1 MTPAFARLPLLSLLF
16 LLPQCSSGPSRQQ
29 ARTATDFP
37 AGIAEARASRPAYA
51 VLANGTEIAADRIS
65 AQAQDAEGRP
75 QRAEAAGNVYV
86 RVPESDVIEALAD
99 QSLLSAEG
107 IELRGWPALRRAKSQ
122 VFATERETRIIVQG
136 NQLRL
141 RGGHAF
147 SPREPAPA
155 RSVAPKPSAVRPV
168 AARPAP
174 KPPVAAAP
182 KPATVRPVPA
192 TKPILPAA
200 KPAPKP
206 AAVPANAAKP
216 KPVPVPAAKP
226 KPAAKSQAAKPAP
239 AAPVNRTEVL
249 KMMRA
254 PQED

>member
-1 MTPAFARLPLLSLLF
+1 MTPAFARLPLLSFLF

-29 ARTATDFP
+29 ARTAADFP
-37 AGIAEARASRPAYA
+37 AGIAEARASRPAYT

-65 AQAQDAEGRP
+65 AQAQDADGRP
-75 QRAEAAGNVYV
+75 KRAEAAGNVYV

-99 QSLLSAEG
+99 QALLSAEG

-122 VFATERETRIIVQG
+122 VFATERETRITAQG

-147 SPREPAPA
+147 SQREPAPA
-155 RSVAPKPSAVRPV
+155 RSAAPKPAAVRPV

-182 KPATVRPVPA
+182 KPVTVRPVPA
-192 TKPILPAA
+192 AKPILPAA
-200 KPAPKP
+200 KPAP
-206 AAVPANAAKP
+206 A
-216 KPVPVPAAKP
+216 PVPAAKP
-226 KPAAKSQAAKPAP
+226 KPAAKPQAAKPAP

>member
-29 ARTATDFP
+29 ARTAADFP
-37 AGIAEARASRPAYA
+37 AGLAEARASRPAYA

-86 RVPESDVIEALAD
+86 RVPETDVIEALAD
-99 QSLLSAEG
+99 RALLSAEG

-122 VFATERETRIIVQG
+122 VFATEPETRIIVQG

-147 SPREPAPA
+147 SQRDPAPA
-155 RSVAPKPSAVRPV
+155 RSTAPKPSTVRPT
-168 AARPAP
+168 AARSAPPAAIA
-174 KPPVAAAP
+174 PPAAAP
-182 KPATVRPVPA
+182 KPVTVRPAPSVKTA
-192 TKPILPAA
+192 LP
-200 KPAPKP
+200 
-206 AAVPANAAKP
+206 AAKP
-216 KPVPVPAAKP
+216 KPVTVPAAKP
-226 KPAAKSQAAKPAP
+226 KPAAKPQPAKPAATP

>member
-1 MTPAFARLPLLSLLF
+1 MTPAFARLPLLSFLF

-29 ARTATDFP
+29 ARTAADFP
-37 AGIAEARASRPAYA
+37 AGIAEARASRPAYT

-65 AQAQDAEGRP
+65 AQAQDADGRP

-99 QSLLSAEG
+99 QALLSAEG

-122 VFATERETRIIVQG
+122 VFATERETRITAQG

-147 SPREPAPA
+147 SQREPAPA
-155 RSVAPKPSAVRPV
+155 RSAAPKPAAVRPV

-174 KPPVAAAP
+174 KPV
-182 KPATVRPVPA
+182 TVRPVPA
-192 TKPILPAA
+192 AKPILPAA
-200 KPAPKP
+200 KPAP
-206 AAVPANAAKP
+206 A
-216 KPVPVPAAKP
+216 PVPAAKP
-226 KPAAKSQAAKPAP
+226 KPAAKPQAAKPAP